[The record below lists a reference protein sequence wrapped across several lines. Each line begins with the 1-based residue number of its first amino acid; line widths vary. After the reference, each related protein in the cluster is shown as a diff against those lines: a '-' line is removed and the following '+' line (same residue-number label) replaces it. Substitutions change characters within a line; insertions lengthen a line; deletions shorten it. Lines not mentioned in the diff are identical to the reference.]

1 MSLNLSY
8 DYYANQQGDAHLY
21 YAQCKNNRMN
31 GWKYLYDSGS
41 HEKVLQFV
49 EQAQKRGE
57 ELLKTGESYYQRH
70 YKNMKYRI
78 LKVDIEQLQCF

>member
-8 DYYANQQGDAHLY
+8 EYYVNPKGEAHLN

-41 HEKVLQFV
+41 YEKVLHFV
-49 EQAQKRGE
+49 EDAKKRGE
-57 ELLKTGESYYQRH
+57 ELLKTGEKYYQRH
-70 YKNMKYRI
+70 YKSMKYRI
-78 LKVDIEQLQCF
+78 LKVDIEQLQ